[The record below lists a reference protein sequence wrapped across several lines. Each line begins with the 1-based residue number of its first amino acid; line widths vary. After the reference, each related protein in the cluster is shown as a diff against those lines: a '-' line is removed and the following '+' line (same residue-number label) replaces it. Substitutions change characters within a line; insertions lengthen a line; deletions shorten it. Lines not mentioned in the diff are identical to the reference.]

1 VQALRQNILITGASA
16 GIGAELAR
24 QFAARGRSLALCAR
38 RLSALADLRAEL
50 PGRVLV
56 KQLDVTDPDA
66 VFAVFREF
74 AAELGGLDR
83 VIVNAGIAKGS
94 PVGAGGFAANRET
107 VETNVV
113 GALAQCEAA
122 MEIFRRQ
129 NSGHLVVVSSMAAL
143 RGLPGSVT
151 TYAATKAAVSSLAE
165 GIRVDVTGT
174 PIRVT
179 TILPGY
185 IRSEMNPEPGPLIAD
200 TVPAVRA
207 MVAAIE
213 REPKRA
219 AVPPWPWRVLG
230 PVLRHLPAR
239 LLKKAT

>member
-1 VQALRQNILITGASA
+1 MHVLRQHILITGASA
-16 GIGAELAR
+16 GIGAELAS
-24 QFAARGRSLALCAR
+24 QFASRGRSLALCAR
-38 RLSALADLRAEL
+38 RLPALEELRSEL

-56 KQLDVTDPDA
+56 KPLDVTDVDA
-66 VFAVFREF
+66 VFTVFREF
-74 AAELGGLDR
+74 ADELGRLDR
-83 VIVNAGIAKGS
+83 VIVNAGIAKGG
-94 PVGAGGFAANRET
+94 PIGAGGFAANRET

-143 RGLPGSVT
+143 RGLPGAVT
-151 TYAATKAAVSSLAE
+151 TYAATKAALSSLAE
-165 GIRVDVTGT
+165 GIRVDVVGT

-185 IRSEMNPEPGPLIAD
+185 IRSEMNPEPGRLIAD

-219 AVPPWPWRVLG
+219 AVPSWPWRAVG
-230 PVLRHLPAR
+230 PVLRHLPDR

>member
-1 VQALRQNILITGASA
+1 MHTLRQNILITGASA

-24 QFAARGRSLALCAR
+24 QFASNGRSLALCAR
-38 RLSALADLRAEL
+38 RLPALEELRAEL

-56 KQLDVTDPDA
+56 KELDVTDADA
-66 VFAVFREF
+66 VFRVFGEF
-74 AAELGGLDR
+74 ADELGRLDR
-83 VIVNAGIAKGS
+83 VIVNAGIGKGT
-94 PVGAGGFAANRET
+94 PIGTGGHRPNRET
-107 VETNVV
+107 VETNVL

-129 NSGHLVVVSSMAAL
+129 NAGHLVVVSSMAAL
-143 RGLPGSVT
+143 RGLPGAIT

-165 GIRVDVTGT
+165 GIRVEVAGT

-185 IRSEMNPEPGPLIAD
+185 IRSEMNPEPGRLIAD

-219 AVPPWPWRVLG
+219 YVPSWPWRALA
-230 PVLRHLPAR
+230 PVLRHLPAGA
-239 LLKKAT
+239 LKKAT

>member
-1 VQALRQNILITGASA
+1 MQALRKHILITGASA

-24 QFAARGRSLALCAR
+24 QFAHRGRSLALCAR
-38 RLSALADLRAEL
+38 RLPALEELRAEL

-66 VFAVFREF
+66 IFAVFREF
-74 AAELGGLDR
+74 ADELGRLDR
-83 VIVNAGIAKGS
+83 VIVNAGIAR
-94 PVGAGGFAANRET
+94 GGPIGTGGHQANRET
-107 VETNVV
+107 VETNVL

-143 RGLPGSVT
+143 RGLPGSMT
-151 TYAATKAAVSSLAE
+151 TYAATKAALSSLAE
-165 GIRVDVTGT
+165 GIRVDVVGT
-174 PIRVT
+174 PIKVT

-185 IRSEMNPEPGPLIAD
+185 IRSDMNPEPGRLIAE
-200 TVPAVRA
+200 TVPAVRS

-213 REPKRA
+213 REPRA
-219 AVPPWPWRVLG
+219 AYVPPWPWRVLA

-239 LLKKAT
+239 ALKKAT

>member
-1 VQALRQNILITGASA
+1 MRQHILITGASA

-24 QFAARGRSLALCAR
+24 QFASAGRSLALCAR
-38 RLSALADLRAEL
+38 RLPALEELRAEL

-56 KQLDVTDPDA
+56 EQLDVTDADA
-66 VFAVFREF
+66 VFRVFGEV
-74 AAELGGLDR
+74 ADELGRLDR
-83 VIVNAGIAKGS
+83 VIVNAGIGKGA
-94 PVGAGGFAANRET
+94 PIGTGGHRFNRET
-107 VETNVV
+107 VETNVL

-143 RGLPGSVT
+143 RGLPGAIT

-165 GIRVDVTGT
+165 GIRVEVAGT
-174 PIRVT
+174 PITVT
-179 TILPGY
+179 TVLPGY
-185 IRSEMNPEPGPLIAD
+185 IRSEMNPEPGRLIAD

-213 REPKRA
+213 REPKQA
-219 AVPPWPWRVLG
+219 YVPPWPWRALA
-230 PVLRHLPAR
+230 PVLRRMPAWALR
-239 LLKKAT
+239 KAT

>member
-1 VQALRQNILITGASA
+1 MQALRQHILITGASA
-16 GIGAELAR
+16 GLGAEMAR
-24 QFAARGRSLALCAR
+24 QFASKGRSLALCAR
-38 RLSALADLRAEL
+38 RLPALEELKAEL

-56 KQLDVTDPDA
+56 AELDVTDADA
-66 VFAVFREF
+66 VFRVFGEF
-74 AAELGGLDR
+74 ADELGRLDR
-83 VIVNAGIAKGS
+83 VIVNAGIGKGR
-94 PVGAGGFAANRET
+94 PVGTGGHRANRET
-107 VETNVV
+107 VETNLL

-151 TYAATKAAVSSLAE
+151 AYAATKAAVSSLAE

-174 PIRVT
+174 PITVT

-185 IRSEMNPEPGPLIAD
+185 IRSDMNPEPGRLIAD

-219 AVPPWPWRVLG
+219 YVPPWPWRALA
-230 PVLRHLPAR
+230 PVLRHLPAWA
-239 LLKKAT
+239 LKKAT

>member
-1 VQALRQNILITGASA
+1 VQALRRHILITGASA

-24 QFAARGRSLALCAR
+24 QFAAEGRSLALCAR
-38 RLSALADLRAEL
+38 RLPVLAELKAEL

-56 KQLDVTDPDA
+56 RELDVTDADA
-66 VFAVFREF
+66 VFRVFAEVTE
-74 AAELGGLDR
+74 ELGRLDR
-83 VIVNAGIAKGS
+83 VIVNAGIGKGS
-94 PVGAGGFAANRET
+94 PIGTGAHRPNRET
-107 VETNVV
+107 VETNLL

-143 RGLPGSVT
+143 RGLPGAVT
-151 TYAATKAAVSSLAE
+151 TYAATKAAVSALAE
-165 GIRVDVTGT
+165 GIRVEMSGT
-174 PIRVT
+174 PITVT

-185 IRSEMNPEPGPLIAD
+185 IRSDMNPEPGRLIAD

-213 REPKRA
+213 REPRRA
-219 AVPPWPWRVLG
+219 YVPPWPWRALA
-230 PVLRHLPAR
+230 PVLRHLPAWA
-239 LLKKAT
+239 LKKAT

>member
-1 VQALRQNILITGASA
+1 MRQHILITGASA

-24 QFAARGRSLALCAR
+24 QFASEGRSLALCAR
-38 RLSALADLRAEL
+38 RLPALEDLRAGL

-56 KQLDVTDPDA
+56 KELDVTDADA
-66 VFAVFREF
+66 VFRVFGEF
-74 AAELGGLDR
+74 ADELGRLDR
-83 VIVNAGIAKGS
+83 VIVNAGIGKGR
-94 PVGAGGFAANRET
+94 PIGTGGHRQNRET
-107 VETNVV
+107 VETNLL

-151 TYAATKAAVSSLAE
+151 AYAASKAAVSSLAE

-185 IRSEMNPEPGPLIAD
+185 IRSDMNPEPGRLIAD

-213 REPKRA
+213 REPRRA
-219 AVPPWPWRVLG
+219 VIPPWPWRVLG
-230 PVLRHLPAR
+230 PVLRQLPAWA
-239 LLKKAT
+239 LKKAT